1 MKHKIALLFT
11 ALLLFGFARA
21 QVSIESYEK
30 AVDLLNCKTVELSL
44 PKENIQQYQQQ
55 CNCNATDFAQINKF
69 LTSTSVG
76 KLDATIAL
84 SNEVESL
91 KCFFNKNW
99 KKEDV
104 VTFLSENIF
113 TDKKF
118 QKIAAF
124 ADKRKGKTEFDS
136 YKFNLKT
143 DVTNILVESVTQET
157 VTSTNTSVQQ
167 LNVEDRI
174 LKLEELQ
181 NTKKDD
187 KGILGSLADYLILFS
202 ILLGVIALLLVLRK
216 PSSETDHDSLID
228 KLIKSQRMNSHFQS
242 QQSVYRSTSNNNS
255 SSAELR
261 DANNRIRDLETQI
274 KNIKSQLDNSNPVSN
289 YTAQTTQ
296 PTHQEVKQPELIA
309 QIFFLSTPNSDGSFN
324 EISASSTFKDGA
336 SIYRFI
342 KVGSNKAKFQ
352 IDEKDASAKLA
363 LQYPDKNIDPVC
375 DAVNAFNPKA
385 TRITTVEQG
394 EAELQNGKWIV
405 EKNKKAKIKY
415 EN

>member
-1 MKHKIALLFT
+1 MKQKIALLLT
-11 ALLLFGFARA
+11 ALFLFGITQA
-21 QVSIESYEK
+21 QVSKESYEK
-30 AVDLLNCKTVELSL
+30 AVDLLNCKTVELTL

-69 LTSTSVG
+69 LTSVG

-91 KCFFNKNW
+91 KKSFKENW

-124 ADKRKGKTEFDS
+124 ADKRKGKPEFDS
-136 YKFNLKT
+136 YKLNLKT
-143 DVTNILVESVTQET
+143 DVTNTLVEGVTQET

-167 LNVEDRI
+167 PNVEDRI
-174 LKLEELQ
+174 SKLEENQ

-187 KGILGSLADYLILFS
+187 NGILGGLADYLIFFS
-202 ILLGVIALLLVLRK
+202 ILLGVIALLLALRK
-216 PSSETDHDSLID
+216 PSSETDYDSLID
-228 KLIKSQRMNSHFQS
+228 KLIRSQRMNSHFQS
-242 QQSVYRSTSNNNS
+242 QQSVFRNTSNNNS
-255 SSAELR
+255 SSVELR

-274 KNIKSQLDNSNPVSN
+274 EKIKSQLSNSNPVSS

-296 PTHQEVKQPELIA
+296 PTYQEVKQPEIIT
-309 QIFFLSTPNSDGSFN
+309 QTFFLSTPNSDGSFN
-324 EISASSTFKDGA
+324 ESSSSSTYKDGA
-336 SIYRFI
+336 TIYRFTKI
-342 KVGSNKAKFQ
+342 GNNRAKFQ
-352 IDEKDASAKLA
+352 IDEKDASARLA

-394 EAELQNGKWIV
+394 EAELQNGKWV
-405 EKNKKAKIKY
+405 VDRNKKAKIKY

>member
-11 ALLLFGFARA
+11 ALLLLGFARA
-21 QVSIESYEK
+21 QVSKESYEK
-30 AVDLLNCKTVELSL
+30 AVDLLNCKTVELTL

-69 LTSTSVG
+69 LISVG

-91 KCFFNKNW
+91 KKSFKENW

-104 VTFLSENIF
+104 VTFLSVNIF

-124 ADKRKGKTEFDS
+124 ANKRKGKPEFDS
-136 YKFNLKT
+136 YKLNLKT
-143 DVTNILVESVTQET
+143 DVANTLVESDTQET

-167 LNVEDRI
+167 PNVEDRI
-174 LKLEELQ
+174 SKLEENQ
-181 NTKKDD
+181 NIKKDD
-187 KGILGSLADYLILFS
+187 NGILGGLADYLILFS
-202 ILLGVIALLLVLRK
+202 ILLGVIALLLSLRK
-216 PSSETDHDSLID
+216 PSSETDYDSLID
-228 KLIKSQRMNSHFQS
+228 KLIRSQRMNSHFQS
-242 QQSVYRSTSNNNS
+242 QQSVFRSSSNNNS

-261 DANNRIRDLETQI
+261 DANNRIGDLETQI
-274 KNIKSQLDNSNPVSN
+274 EKIKFQLNNSNPVSS

-296 PTHQEVKQPELIA
+296 PTYQEVKHPEVIT
-309 QIFFLSTPNSDGSFN
+309 QTFFLSTPNSDGSFN
-324 EISASSTFKDGA
+324 ESSSSSTYKDGA
-336 SIYRFI
+336 TIYRFTKI
-342 KVGSNKAKFQ
+342 GNNRAKFQ
-352 IDEKDASAKLA
+352 IDEKDASARLA

-394 EAELQNGKWIV
+394 EAELQNGKWV
-405 EKNKKAKIKY
+405 VDRNKKAKIKY

>member
-11 ALLLFGFARA
+11 ALLLFGFAQA
-21 QVSIESYEK
+21 QVSKESYEK
-30 AVDLLNCKTVELSL
+30 AVDLLNCKTVELTL

-69 LTSTSVG
+69 LTSVG

-91 KCFFNKNW
+91 KKSFKENW
-99 KKEDV
+99 KKEDA
-104 VTFLSENIF
+104 VTFLSESIF

-124 ADKRKGKTEFDS
+124 ADKRKGKPEFDS
-136 YKFNLKT
+136 YKLNLKT
-143 DVTNILVESVTQET
+143 DVANTLVESVTQET

-167 LNVEDRI
+167 PNVEDRI
-174 LKLEELQ
+174 SKLEENS

-187 KGILGSLADYLILFS
+187 NGILGGLADYLILFS
-202 ILLGVIALLLVLRK
+202 ILLGVIALLLALRK
-216 PSSETDHDSLID
+216 PSSETDYDSLID
-228 KLIKSQRMNSHFQS
+228 KLIRSQRMNSHFQS
-242 QQSVYRSTSNNNS
+242 QQSVFRSTSNNNS

-274 KNIKSQLDNSNPVSN
+274 EKIKSQLSNTNPVSS

-296 PTHQEVKQPELIA
+296 PTYQEVKQPEVIT
-309 QIFFLSTPNSDGSFN
+309 QTFFLSTPNSDGSFN
-324 EISASSTFKDGA
+324 ESSASSTFKDGA

-342 KVGSNKAKFQ
+342 KVGNNKAKFQ
-352 IDEKDASAKLA
+352 IEEKDASAKLA

>member
-1 MKHKIALLFT
+1 MKHKIALLCT
-11 ALLLFGFARA
+11 ALLLFGFAQA
-21 QVSIESYEK
+21 QVSKESYEK
-30 AVDLLNCKTVELSL
+30 AVDLLNCKTVELTL

-55 CNCNATDFAQINKF
+55 CDCNATDFAQINKF
-69 LTSTSVG
+69 LTSVG

-91 KCFFNKNW
+91 KKSFKENW

-104 VTFLSENIF
+104 VTFLSESIF

-124 ADKRKGKTEFDS
+124 ADKRKGKPEFDS
-136 YKFNLKT
+136 YKLNLKT
-143 DVTNILVESVTQET
+143 DVANALVESVTQET

-167 LNVEDRI
+167 PNVEDRI
-174 LKLEELQ
+174 SKLEENQ

-187 KGILGSLADYLILFS
+187 NGILGGLADYLILFS
-202 ILLGVIALLLVLRK
+202 ILLGVIALLLALRK
-216 PSSETDHDSLID
+216 PSSETDYDSLID
-228 KLIKSQRMNSHFQS
+228 KLIRCQRMNSHFQS
-242 QQSVYRSTSNNNS
+242 QQSVFRNTSNNNS

-274 KNIKSQLDNSNPVSN
+274 EKIKSQLSTTNPVSS

-296 PTHQEVKQPELIA
+296 PTYQEVKQPEVIT
-309 QIFFLSTPNSDGSFN
+309 QTFFLSTPNSDGSFN
-324 EISASSTFKDGA
+324 ESSASSTFKDGA
-336 SIYRFI
+336 TIYRFTKI
-342 KVGSNKAKFQ
+342 GDNRAKFQ
-352 IDEKDASAKLA
+352 IDEKDASARLA

-385 TRITTVEQG
+385 TRIITVEQG
-394 EAELQNGKWIV
+394 EAELQNGKWV
-405 EKNKKAKIKY
+405 VDRNKKAKIKY

>member
-11 ALLLFGFARA
+11 ALLLFGFAQA
-21 QVSIESYEK
+21 QVSKESYEK
-30 AVDLLNCKTVELSL
+30 AVDLLNCKTVELTL

-69 LTSTSVG
+69 LTSVG

-91 KCFFNKNW
+91 KKSFKENW
-99 KKEDV
+99 KKEDA
-104 VTFLSENIF
+104 VTFLSESIF

-124 ADKRKGKTEFDS
+124 ADKRKGKPEFDS
-136 YKFNLKT
+136 YKLNLKT
-143 DVTNILVESVTQET
+143 DVANTLVESVTQET

-167 LNVEDRI
+167 PNVEDRI
-174 LKLEELQ
+174 SKLEENS
-181 NTKKDD
+181 NTKKNYN
-187 KGILGSLADYLILFS
+187 GILGGLADYLILFS
-202 ILLGVIALLLVLRK
+202 ILLGVIALLLALRK
-216 PSSETDHDSLID
+216 PSSETDYDSLID
-228 KLIKSQRMNSHFQS
+228 KLIRSQRMNSHFQS
-242 QQSVYRSTSNNNS
+242 QQSVFRSTSNNNS

-274 KNIKSQLDNSNPVSN
+274 EIIKSQLSNTNPVSS

-296 PTHQEVKQPELIA
+296 PTYQEVKQPEVIT
-309 QIFFLSTPNSDGSFN
+309 QTFFLSTPNSDGSFN
-324 EISASSTFKDGA
+324 ESSASSTFKDGA

-342 KVGSNKAKFQ
+342 KVGNNKAKFQ
-352 IDEKDASAKLA
+352 IEEKDASAKLA

>member
-11 ALLLFGFARA
+11 ALLLFGFAQA
-21 QVSIESYEK
+21 QVSKESYEK
-30 AVDLLNCKTVELSL
+30 AVDLLNCKTVELTL

-69 LTSTSVG
+69 LTSVG

-91 KCFFNKNW
+91 KKSFKENW

-104 VTFLSENIF
+104 VTFLSESIF

-124 ADKRKGKTEFDS
+124 ADKRKGKPEFDS
-136 YKFNLKT
+136 YKLNLKT
-143 DVTNILVESVTQET
+143 DVANTLVESVTQET
-157 VTSTNTSVQQ
+157 VTSTNTNVQQ
-167 LNVEDRI
+167 PNVEDRI
-174 LKLEELQ
+174 SKLEENS

-187 KGILGSLADYLILFS
+187 NGILGGLADYLILFS
-202 ILLGVIALLLVLRK
+202 ILLGVIALLLALKK
-216 PSSETDHDSLID
+216 PSSETDYDSLID
-228 KLIKSQRMNSHFQS
+228 KLIRSQRMNSHFQS
-242 QQSVYRSTSNNNS
+242 QQSVFRSTSNNNS

-274 KNIKSQLDNSNPVSN
+274 EKIKSQLSNTNPVSS

-296 PTHQEVKQPELIA
+296 PTYQEVKQPEVIT
-309 QIFFLSTPNSDGSFN
+309 QTFFLSTPNSDGSFN
-324 EISASSTFKDGA
+324 ESSASSTFKDGA

-342 KVGSNKAKFQ
+342 KVGNNKAKFQ
-352 IDEKDASAKLA
+352 IEEKDASAKLA

>member
-11 ALLLFGFARA
+11 ALLLFGFAQA
-21 QVSIESYEK
+21 QVSKESYEK
-30 AVDLLNCKTVELSL
+30 AVDLLNCKTVELTL

-69 LTSTSVG
+69 LTSVG

-91 KCFFNKNW
+91 KKSFKENW

-124 ADKRKGKTEFDS
+124 ADKRKGKLEFDS
-136 YKFNLKT
+136 YKLNLKT
-143 DVTNILVESVTQET
+143 DVANTLVESVTQET

-167 LNVEDRI
+167 PNVEDRI
-174 LKLEELQ
+174 SKLEENQ

-187 KGILGSLADYLILFS
+187 NGILGGLADYLILFS
-202 ILLGVIALLLVLRK
+202 ILLGVIALLLALRK
-216 PSSETDHDSLID
+216 PSSETDYDSLID
-228 KLIKSQRMNSHFQS
+228 KLIRSQRMNSHFQS
-242 QQSVYRSTSNNNS
+242 QQSVFRSTSNNNS

-274 KNIKSQLDNSNPVSN
+274 EKIKSQLGNTNPVSSS
-289 YTAQTTQ
+289 TAQTTQ
-296 PTHQEVKQPELIA
+296 PTYQEVKQPEVIT
-309 QIFFLSTPNSDGSFN
+309 QTFFLSTPNSDGSFN
-324 EISASSTFKDGA
+324 ESSASSTFKDGA

-342 KVGSNKAKFQ
+342 KVGNNKAKFQ
-352 IDEKDASAKLA
+352 IEEKDASARLA

-394 EAELQNGKWIV
+394 EAELQNGKWV
-405 EKNKKAKIKY
+405 VDRNKKAKIKY

>member
-1 MKHKIALLFT
+1 MKHKIALLCT
-11 ALLLFGFARA
+11 ALLLFGFAQA
-21 QVSIESYEK
+21 QVSKESYEK
-30 AVDLLNCKTVELSL
+30 AVDLLNCKTVELTL

-55 CNCNATDFAQINKF
+55 CDCNATDFAQINKF
-69 LTSTSVG
+69 LTSVG

-91 KCFFNKNW
+91 KKSFKENW

-104 VTFLSENIF
+104 VTFLSESIF

-124 ADKRKGKTEFDS
+124 ADKRKGKPEFDS
-136 YKFNLKT
+136 YKLNLKT
-143 DVTNILVESVTQET
+143 DVANALVESVTQET

-167 LNVEDRI
+167 PNVEDRI
-174 LKLEELQ
+174 SKLEENQ

-187 KGILGSLADYLILFS
+187 NGILGGLADYLILFS
-202 ILLGVIALLLVLRK
+202 ILLGVIALLLALRK
-216 PSSETDHDSLID
+216 PSSETDYDSLID
-228 KLIKSQRMNSHFQS
+228 KLIRCQRMNSHFQS
-242 QQSVYRSTSNNNS
+242 QQSVFRNTSNNNS
-255 SSAELR
+255 SPAELR

-274 KNIKSQLDNSNPVSN
+274 EKIKSQLSTTNPVSS

-296 PTHQEVKQPELIA
+296 PTYQEVKQPEVIT
-309 QIFFLSTPNSDGSFN
+309 QTFFLSTPNSDGSFN
-324 EISASSTFKDGA
+324 ESSASSTFKDGA
-336 SIYRFI
+336 TIYRFTKI
-342 KVGSNKAKFQ
+342 GDNRAKFQ
-352 IDEKDASAKLA
+352 IDEKDASARLA

-385 TRITTVEQG
+385 TRIITVEQG
-394 EAELQNGKWIV
+394 EAELQNGKWV
-405 EKNKKAKIKY
+405 VDRNKKAKIKY

>member
-11 ALLLFGFARA
+11 ALLLFGFVQA
-21 QVSIESYEK
+21 QVSKESYEK
-30 AVDLLNCKTVELSL
+30 AVDLLNCKTVELTL

-69 LTSTSVG
+69 LTSVG

-91 KCFFNKNW
+91 KKSFKENW

-104 VTFLSENIF
+104 VTFLSESIF

-124 ADKRKGKTEFDS
+124 ADKRKGKPEFDS
-136 YKFNLKT
+136 YKLNLKT
-143 DVTNILVESVTQET
+143 DVANTLVESVTQET

-167 LNVEDRI
+167 PNVEDRI
-174 LKLEELQ
+174 SKLEEYS

-187 KGILGSLADYLILFS
+187 NGILGGLADYLILFS
-202 ILLGVIALLLVLRK
+202 ILLGVIALLLALRK
-216 PSSETDHDSLID
+216 PSSETDYDSLID
-228 KLIKSQRMNSHFQS
+228 KLIRSQRMNSHFQS
-242 QQSVYRSTSNNNS
+242 QQSVFRSTSNNNS

-274 KNIKSQLDNSNPVSN
+274 EKIKSQLSNTNPVSS

-296 PTHQEVKQPELIA
+296 PTYQEVKQPEVIT
-309 QIFFLSTPNSDGSFN
+309 QTFFLSTPNSDGSFN
-324 EISASSTFKDGA
+324 ESSASSTFKDGA

-342 KVGSNKAKFQ
+342 KVGNNKAKFQ
-352 IDEKDASAKLA
+352 IEEKDASAKLA

>member
-21 QVSIESYEK
+21 QVSKESYEK
-30 AVDLLNCKTVELSL
+30 AVDLLNCKTVELTL

-69 LTSTSVG
+69 LISAG

-91 KCFFNKNW
+91 KKSFKENW
-99 KKEDV
+99 QKEDV
-104 VTFLSENIF
+104 VTFLSVNIF

-118 QKIAAF
+118 QKITAF
-124 ADKRKGKTEFDS
+124 ADKRKGKPEFDS
-136 YKFNLKT
+136 YKLNLKT
-143 DVTNILVESVTQET
+143 DVANTLVESVTQET

-167 LNVEDRI
+167 PNVEDRI
-174 LKLEELQ
+174 SKLEENQ
-181 NTKKDD
+181 NMKKDD
-187 KGILGSLADYLILFS
+187 NGIFGGLADYLILLS
-202 ILLGVIALLLVLRK
+202 ILLGVIALLLALRK
-216 PSSETDHDSLID
+216 PSSETDYDSLID
-228 KLIKSQRMNSHFQS
+228 KLIRSQRMNSYFQS
-242 QQSVYRSTSNNNS
+242 QQSVFRSSSNNNS

-274 KNIKSQLDNSNPVSN
+274 EKIKFQLSNSNPVLS

-296 PTHQEVKQPELIA
+296 PTYQEAKQPEVIT
-309 QIFFLSTPNSDGSFN
+309 QTFFLSTPNSDGSFN
-324 EISASSTFKDGA
+324 ESSSSSTYKDGA
-336 SIYRFI
+336 TIYRFTKI
-342 KVGSNKAKFQ
+342 GNNKAKFQ
-352 IDEKDASAKLA
+352 IDEKDASARLA

-385 TRITTVEQG
+385 TRIITVEQG

-405 EKNKKAKIKY
+405 DRNKKAKIKY

>member
-1 MKHKIALLFT
+1 MLFT

-21 QVSIESYEK
+21 QVSKESYEK
-30 AVDLLNCKTVELSL
+30 AVDLINCKTVELTL
-44 PKENIQQYQQQ
+44 PKENIQQYQQL
-55 CNCNATDFAQINKF
+55 CNCKATNFAEINKF
-69 LTSTSVG
+69 LTSIG

-91 KCFFNKNW
+91 KKSFKENW

-113 TDKKF
+113 NDKKF

-124 ADKRKGKTEFDS
+124 ADKRKGKPEFDS
-136 YKFNLKT
+136 YKLNLKT
-143 DVTNILVESVTQET
+143 DVANTLVESVTQET

-167 LNVEDRI
+167 PNVEDRI
-174 LKLEELQ
+174 SKLEESQ

-187 KGILGSLADYLILFS
+187 NGILGVIADYLILFS
-202 ILLGVIALLLVLRK
+202 ILIGVIALLLALRK
-216 PSSETDHDSLID
+216 PSSETDYDSLID
-228 KLIKSQRMNSHFQS
+228 KLIRSQRMNSHFQS
-242 QQSVYRSTSNNNS
+242 QQSVYRSTSNNSS

-274 KNIKSQLDNSNPVSN
+274 EKIISQLSNLNPVSS

-296 PTHQEVKQPELIA
+296 PTYQEVKQPEVIT
-309 QIFFLSTPNSDGSFN
+309 QTFFLSTPNSDGSFN
-324 EISASSTFKDGA
+324 ESSASSTFKDGA

-342 KVGSNKAKFQ
+342 KVGNNKAKFQ
-352 IDEKDASAKLA
+352 IEEKDASAKLA

>member
-11 ALLLFGFARA
+11 ALLLCGFAQA
-21 QVSIESYEK
+21 QVSKESYEK
-30 AVDLLNCKTVELSL
+30 AVDLLNCKTVELTL

-69 LTSTSVG
+69 LTSVG

-91 KCFFNKNW
+91 KKSFKENW

-113 TDKKF
+113 TGKKF
-118 QKIAAF
+118 QKITAF
-124 ADKRKGKTEFDS
+124 AYKRKGKPEFDS
-136 YKFNLKT
+136 FKLNLKT
-143 DVTNILVESVTQET
+143 DVANTLLESVTQEI
-157 VTSTNTSVQQ
+157 VTSRNTGVQQ
-167 LNVEDRI
+167 PYLEDRI
-174 LKLEELQ
+174 SKLEENQ

-187 KGILGSLADYLILFS
+187 SGILGGLADYLILFS
-202 ILLGVIALLLVLRK
+202 ILLGVIALLLALRK
-216 PSSETDHDSLID
+216 PSSETNYDSLID

-242 QQSVYRSTSNNNS
+242 QQSVFRSTSNNNS

-274 KNIKSQLDNSNPVSN
+274 EKIKSQLSNSNPVSS

-296 PTHQEVKQPELIA
+296 PTYQEVKQPEVIT
-309 QIFFLSTPNSDGSFN
+309 QTFFLSTPNSDGSFN
-324 EISASSTFKDGA
+324 ESSSSSTYKDGA
-336 SIYRFI
+336 TIYRFTKI
-342 KVGSNKAKFQ
+342 GNNRAKFQ
-352 IDEKDASAKLA
+352 IDEKDASARLA

-385 TRITTVEQG
+385 TRIITVEQG
-394 EAELQNGKWIV
+394 EAELQNGKWV
-405 EKNKKAKIKY
+405 VDRNKKAKIKY

>member
-11 ALLLFGFARA
+11 ALLLFGFAQA
-21 QVSIESYEK
+21 QVSKESYEK
-30 AVDLLNCKTVELSL
+30 AVDLLNCKTVELTL

-69 LTSTSVG
+69 LTSVG

-91 KCFFNKNW
+91 KKSFKENW
-99 KKEDV
+99 KKEDA
-104 VTFLSENIF
+104 VTFLSESIF

-124 ADKRKGKTEFDS
+124 ADKRKGKPEFDS
-136 YKFNLKT
+136 YKLNLKT
-143 DVTNILVESVTQET
+143 DVANTLVESVTQET

-167 LNVEDRI
+167 PNVEDRI
-174 LKLEELQ
+174 SKLEENS

-187 KGILGSLADYLILFS
+187 NGILGGLADYLILFS
-202 ILLGVIALLLVLRK
+202 ILLGVIALLLALRK
-216 PSSETDHDSLID
+216 PSSETDYDSLID
-228 KLIKSQRMNSHFQS
+228 KLIRSQRMNSHFQS
-242 QQSVYRSTSNNNS
+242 QQSVFRSTSNNNS

-274 KNIKSQLDNSNPVSN
+274 EIIKSQLSNTNPVSS

-296 PTHQEVKQPELIA
+296 PTYQEVKQPEVIT
-309 QIFFLSTPNSDGSFN
+309 QTFFLSTPNSDGSFN
-324 EISASSTFKDGA
+324 ESSASSTFKDGA

-342 KVGSNKAKFQ
+342 KVGNNKAKFQ
-352 IDEKDASAKLA
+352 IEEKDASAKLA

>member
-21 QVSIESYEK
+21 QVSKETYEK
-30 AVDLLNCKTVELSL
+30 AVDLLNCKTVELTL

-69 LTSTSVG
+69 LTSVG

-91 KCFFNKNW
+91 KKSFKENW

-124 ADKRKGKTEFDS
+124 ADKRKGKPEFGN
-136 YKFNLKT
+136 YKASLKT
-143 DVTNILVESVTQET
+143 DLSNALIE
-157 VTSTNTSVQQ
+157 NVQQ
-167 LNVEDRI
+167 TNVTAPTYADSSQLTIEDRI
-174 LKLEELQ
+174 SKLEK
-181 NTKKDD
+181 TKEIDND
-187 KGILGSLADYLILFS
+187 KSWFSGITSQIIVVS
-202 ILLGVIALLLVLRK
+202 IIVSLLLSFLTLFLASKIFNGDESEVSNSIKNYVKRK
-216 PSSETDHDSLID
+216 ID
-228 KLIKSQRMNSHFQS
+228 DASWNKS
-242 QQSVYRSTSNNNS
+242 TPNNNIS
-255 SSAELR
+255 SVELR
-261 DANNRIRDLETQI
+261 DANNRIRYLEDDI
-274 KNIKSQLDNSNPVSN
+274 KKLNDRIDAIKSGSSI
-289 YTAQTTQ
+289 TTQTTQ
-296 PTHQEVKQPELIA
+296 PIYEETKQPEVKTET
-309 QIFFLSTPNSDGSFN
+309 FFLSTPNTDGSFN
-324 EISASSTFKDGA
+324 ESSASSTFKDGA
-336 SIYRFI
+336 TIYRFTKI
-342 KVGSNKAKFQ
+342 GNNRAKFQ
-352 IDEKDASAKLA
+352 IDEKDASARLA

-385 TRITTVEQG
+385 TRIITVEQG

>member
-11 ALLLFGFARA
+11 ALLLFGFAQA
-21 QVSIESYEK
+21 QVSKESYEK
-30 AVDLLNCKTVELSL
+30 AVDLLNCKTVELTL

-69 LTSTSVG
+69 LTSVG

-91 KCFFNKNW
+91 KKSFKENW

-124 ADKRKGKTEFDS
+124 ADKRKGKPEFDS
-136 YKFNLKT
+136 YKLNLKT
-143 DVTNILVESVTQET
+143 DVANTLVESVTQET
-157 VTSTNTSVQQ
+157 VTSTITSVQQ
-167 LNVEDRI
+167 PNVEDRI
-174 LKLEELQ
+174 SKLEENQ

-187 KGILGSLADYLILFS
+187 NGILGGLADYLILFS
-202 ILLGVIALLLVLRK
+202 ILLGVIALLLALRK
-216 PSSETDHDSLID
+216 PSSETDYDSLID
-228 KLIKSQRMNSHFQS
+228 KLIRSQRMNSHFQS
-242 QQSVYRSTSNNNS
+242 QQSVFRSTSNNNS

-274 KNIKSQLDNSNPVSN
+274 EKIKSQLSNTNPVSS

-296 PTHQEVKQPELIA
+296 PTYQEVKQPEVIT
-309 QIFFLSTPNSDGSFN
+309 QTFFLSTPNSDGSFN
-324 EISASSTFKDGA
+324 ESSASSTFKDGA

-342 KVGSNKAKFQ
+342 KVGNNKAKFQ
-352 IDEKDASAKLA
+352 IEEKDASAKLA

>member
-21 QVSIESYEK
+21 QVSKESYEK
-30 AVDLLNCKTVELSL
+30 AVDLLNCKTVELTL

-69 LTSTSVG
+69 LTSVG

-91 KCFFNKNW
+91 KKSFKENW

-104 VTFLSENIF
+104 VTFLSVNIF

-124 ADKRKGKTEFDS
+124 ANKRKGKPEFDS
-136 YKFNLKT
+136 YKLNLKT
-143 DVTNILVESVTQET
+143 DVANTLVESVTQET

-167 LNVEDRI
+167 PNVEDRI
-174 LKLEELQ
+174 SKHEENQ
-181 NTKKDD
+181 NMKKDD
-187 KGILGSLADYLILFS
+187 NGILGGLADYLILFS
-202 ILLGVIALLLVLRK
+202 ILLGVIALLLALRK
-216 PSSETDHDSLID
+216 LSSETDYDSLID
-228 KLIKSQRMNSHFQS
+228 KLIRSQRMNSHFQP
-242 QQSVYRSTSNNNS
+242 QQSVFRSSSNNNS
-255 SSAELR
+255 ISAELR

-274 KNIKSQLDNSNPVSN
+274 EKIKFQLSNSNPVSS

-296 PTHQEVKQPELIA
+296 PTYQEVKQAEVIT
-309 QIFFLSTPNSDGSFN
+309 QTFFLSTPNSDGSFN
-324 EISASSTFKDGA
+324 ESSSSSTYKDGA
-336 SIYRFI
+336 TIYRFTKI
-342 KVGSNKAKFQ
+342 GNNRAKFQ
-352 IDEKDASAKLA
+352 IDEKDASARLA

-385 TRITTVEQG
+385 TRIITVEQG

-405 EKNKKAKIKY
+405 DRNKKAKIKY